1 MADIGCV
8 LEMSG
13 SICAPRMRP
22 SKNEDAEM
30 TGKNETGC
38 SKSINWLVEN
48 H

>member
-30 TGKNETGC
+30 TGK
-38 SKSINWLVEN
+38 KRQDAQKV
-48 H
+48 